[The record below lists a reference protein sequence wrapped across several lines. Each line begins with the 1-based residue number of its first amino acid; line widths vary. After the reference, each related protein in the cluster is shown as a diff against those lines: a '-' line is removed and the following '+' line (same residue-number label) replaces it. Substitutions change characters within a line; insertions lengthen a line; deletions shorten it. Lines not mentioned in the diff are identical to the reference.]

1 MKKTL
6 AILAI
11 LAMTACFSTAAFGAD
26 VAKIGVINF
35 EKILNESSAGKVS
48 QKQLKSKWEELQ
60 KRLNDEK
67 KAVEEFSLS
76 IERESLVLSPEKKR
90 AKQREL
96 QDRVN
101 ELKRMNQDFTEEF
114 RHLQNTRINEIQK
127 EVFEIVSEMG
137 KTQGFLLIMERK
149 VGGVL
154 YAPAQVD
161 ITDEVI
167 KIYNAKAAK
176 KK

>member
-1 MKKTL
+1 MKRTI

-11 LAMTACFSTAAFGAD
+11 LTMTACFSTAALAAD

-35 EKILNESSAGKVS
+35 EKILNDSSAGKVS
-48 QKQLKSKWEELQ
+48 QKQLKEKWTQLQ
-60 KRLNDEK
+60 KKLNDEK
-67 KAVEEFSLS
+67 KSVEDFSLA

-96 QDRVN
+96 EDRVN
-101 ELKRMNQDFTEEF
+101 DLKRMNADFTEEF
-114 RHLQNTRINEIQK
+114 QILQNKRMNEIQK
-127 EVFEIVSEMG
+127 DVFEIVNEMG
-137 KTQGFLLIMERK
+137 KKQGFLLIVERK

-154 YAPAQVD
+154 YAPEQVD

-167 KIYNAKAAK
+167 KLYNAKTAK

>member
-1 MKKTL
+1 MKRTF
-6 AILAI
+6 AILAM
-11 LAMTACFSTAAFGAD
+11 LAMTACFSPAAFGAD

-48 QKQLKSKWEELQ
+48 QKQLKTKWEELQ
-60 KRLNDEK
+60 KKLNDEK
-67 KAVEEFSLS
+67 TAVEEFSLS

-114 RHLQNTRINEIQK
+114 RQLQNSRINDIQK
-127 EVFEIVSEMG
+127 DVFDIVNEMG
-137 KTQGFLLIMERK
+137 KKEGYLLIVERK

-154 YAPAQVD
+154 YTPAQVD

-167 KIYNAKAAK
+167 KAYNAKAAK